1 MRSVRC
7 VKWIAEIYFNINYI
21 YFLLS
26 GQVKHGTLAT
36 FRNKKLQIW
45 SETPRDDDAERWK
58 TIYIYRAE
66 GNKKKNWLIIHY
78 HNLISEIAATTTRS
92 SASGLRKKAKTER
105 EIISGVHLIILD
117 NVWRTLEIKNL
128 LRLWLEINP
137 ENIECRTVASRQAG
151 RQAGREQA
159 GRQGGSRH
167 HRRRQQL
174 LRRVVGALISKNDRK
189 KQTKLLGSLMT

>member
-1 MRSVRC
+1 M
-7 VKWIAEIYFNINYI
+7 
-21 YFLLS
+21 
-26 GQVKHGTLAT
+26 
-36 FRNKKLQIW
+36 
-45 SETPRDDDAERWK
+45 
-58 TIYIYRAE
+58 
-66 GNKKKNWLIIHY
+66 IIHY

-151 RQAGREQA
+151 RQGGSRQA
-159 GRQGGSRH
+159 GRA
-167 HRRRQQL
+167 
-174 LRRVVGALISKNDRK
+174 GAGITDDVNNYFE
-189 KQTKLLGSLMT
+189 GWGP

>member
-1 MRSVRC
+1 M
-7 VKWIAEIYFNINYI
+7 
-21 YFLLS
+21 
-26 GQVKHGTLAT
+26 
-36 FRNKKLQIW
+36 
-45 SETPRDDDAERWK
+45 
-58 TIYIYRAE
+58 
-66 GNKKKNWLIIHY
+66 IIHY

-174 LRRVVGALISKNDRK
+174 LRRVGALISKNDRK